1 MELFKVADLD
11 EALNIVLDNNKIS
24 LGYEEIDILNSLD
37 RVLYEDIV
45 SPLNVPDFRRSTV
58 DGYAVRFKDTIG
70 ASESIPAMLNL
81 KGEVVMG
88 KAADRDIK
96 EGECVYVPTGGMLPY
111 GSDAVVMIEYTEK
124 LDDETILINSPV
136 PFLENVV
143 EIGEDVKK
151 DEIILKKGSI
161 IRPFEIGVMSSLGIK
176 KVKVYK
182 KAVIGIISTGNEVL
196 DINENLTLG
205 KIYDINSYL
214 LMSLVKKDM
223 AEAKSYGIVKDE
235 YDLLKGILNKAL
247 DECDIVL
254 ISGGSSVGKK
264 DETFKVLNS
273 FDDLG
278 VLIHGIAI
286 KPGKPT
292 LIARCKGKIVFG
304 LPGHPLACSVIYI
317 SLVKKYIQSLVS
329 FFEKEIPLS
338 CTFGLNYHKAKGRE
352 EYLPVNLI
360 DEYGELKAYPVFTKS
375 GLITGFSKA
384 EGYIVIPKNEEGLR
398 ENQRVYVY
406 RL

>member
-1 MELFKVADLD
+1 MELFNVVDID
-11 EALNIVLDNNKIS
+11 EALKVVLDNNKIS
-24 LGYEEIDILNSLD
+24 LEYEEIDILNSLD
-37 RVLYEDIV
+37 RVLYDDII
-45 SPLNVPDFRRSTV
+45 SPFNVPDFRRSTV

-70 ASESIPAMLNL
+70 ACESIPAMLNL

-88 KAADRDIK
+88 TPVDGYIK
-96 EGECVYVPTGGMLPY
+96 EGECMYVPTGGMLPND
-111 GSDAVVMIEYTEK
+111 SNAVVMIEYTEK
-124 LDDETILINSPV
+124 LDDNTILINSPV
-136 PFLENVV
+136 SFLENVV

-151 DEIILKKGSI
+151 DEVILKKGSRL
-161 IRPFEIGVMSSLGIK
+161 RPFEIGVMSSLGIK
-176 KVKVYK
+176 KVKVFK
-182 KAVIGIISTGNEVL
+182 KAVVGIISTGNEVL
-196 DINENLTLG
+196 NINEKLTLG

-214 LMSLVKKDM
+214 LMSLVKRDM
-223 AEAKSYGIVKDE
+223 AEAKSYGIVKDDYE
-235 YDLLKGILNKAL
+235 ILKSTLNKAL
-247 DECDIVL
+247 NECDIVL

-292 LIARCKGKIVFG
+292 LIARCKGKMVFG
-304 LPGHPLACSVIYI
+304 LPGHPLACNVVYI
-317 SLVKKYIQSLVS
+317 GLVKKYIQSLLS
-329 FFEKEIPLS
+329 YYEKEFPIS

-352 EYLPVNLI
+352 EYLPVNII
-360 DEYGELKAYPVFTKS
+360 DKNGELIAYPVFTKS

-384 EGYIVIPKNEEGLR
+384 EGYIIIPKNEEGLR